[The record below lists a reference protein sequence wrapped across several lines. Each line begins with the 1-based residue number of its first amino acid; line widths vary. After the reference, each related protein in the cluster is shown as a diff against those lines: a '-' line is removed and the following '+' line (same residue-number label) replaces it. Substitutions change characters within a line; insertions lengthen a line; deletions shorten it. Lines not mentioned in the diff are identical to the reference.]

1 MTFKKLLRFLTL
13 KQPVCLLEFS
23 LKNAV
28 SSAII
33 AQKIVEK
40 TSMSDIAH
48 QLTISTSTVIHK
60 LNDFR
65 FKHDFSRLLK
75 IKSWNVETVRGVTV
89 SIGKWRWALLHK
101 ILTGLISSL
110 FLKAEHKLSSRIT
123 FFATIELFVVRWKSL
138 LWICLVLI
146 MTWLNSFFHVLKSF

>member
-89 SIGKWRWALLHK
+89 SIGKWRWALLRK
-101 ILTGLISSL
+101 TLTGLISSL
-110 FLKAEHKLSSRIT
+110 FLKEEHKLSFEIT
-123 FFATIELFVVRWKSL
+123 FLNMIGQSDVKWKSL
-138 LWICLVLI
+138 LWIYLALI
-146 MTWLNSFFHVLKSF
+146 MNWLNNFAF

>member
-28 SSAII
+28 SIAII

-89 SIGKWRWALLHK
+89 AIGKWRWALLHK

-146 MTWLNSFFHVLKSF
+146 MI

>member
-89 SIGKWRWALLHK
+89 SIGKWRWALFHK

-146 MTWLNSFFHVLKSF
+146 MI

>member
-1 MTFKKLLRFLTL
+1 MKNMTFKKLLRFLTL

-146 MTWLNSFFHVLKSF
+146 MI

>member
-48 QLTISTSTVIHK
+48 QLTISTSTVIRK

-89 SIGKWRWALLHK
+89 SIGK
-101 ILTGLISSL
+101 
-110 FLKAEHKLSSRIT
+110 
-123 FFATIELFVVRWKSL
+123 
-138 LWICLVLI
+138 
-146 MTWLNSFFHVLKSF
+146 

>member
-33 AQKIVEK
+33 SQKIVEK
-40 TSMSDIAH
+40 NSMSDIAH

-65 FKHDFSRLLK
+65 FKHDFSRLLE

-89 SIGKWRWALLHK
+89 SIGK
-101 ILTGLISSL
+101 
-110 FLKAEHKLSSRIT
+110 
-123 FFATIELFVVRWKSL
+123 
-138 LWICLVLI
+138 
-146 MTWLNSFFHVLKSF
+146 